1 MASIVY
7 VTDKNMIE
15 FHRLNGNQS
24 LNFWRPMSQKK
35 IRNFHPGDMIF
46 FLTKTATG
54 LKGNEKGIVGYGKY
68 VKSRTMSFDQMWRQY
83 QQENG
88 YSTKAE
94 LATAIKNLTSDGEIA
109 DQLNCLYITDVLF
122 FNSPI
127 YLSEFGMN
135 VPVNME
141 SYMYLDDDKE
151 DKTISCQVLEKAKEI
166 GIDTW
171 SAAMNNKVVDV
182 LKFEEDVTLL
192 KVSAMQLK
200 IKDYP
205 YTDAEMRKNKNKFKE
220 VKGKDSWIYS
230 LIYSDYE
237 WMKWID
243 GNIHIYIPAYIG
255 HKDPNKVKI
264 MLGHVMMWKYITHK
278 EKEQYVFHILTN
290 DQLYSTL
297 EKYFEDDDQVIV
309 EQ

>member
-7 VTDKNMIE
+7 VTDRNMIE

-46 FLTKTATG
+46 FLTKPING
-54 LKGNEKGIVGYGKY
+54 QKGNEKGIIGYGKY
-68 VKSRTMSFDQMWRQY
+68 VKNRTLSFDQMWRCY

-88 YSTKAE
+88 FSTKAE
-94 LATAIKNLTSDGEIA
+94 LADAIKNLTSDGELPE
-109 DQLNCLYITDVLF
+109 QLNCLYITDVLF
-122 FNSPI
+122 FNYPI

-141 SYMYLDDDKE
+141 SYMYLDDKDG
-151 DKTISCQVLEKAKEI
+151 KTISYKVLEKAKEI

-192 KVSAMQLK
+192 KISAMHLK
-200 IKDYP
+200 IHDYP
-205 YTDAEMRKNKNKFKE
+205 YTDAESRKNKSVFKE
-220 VKGKDSWIYS
+220 VKKTDEWVYP
-230 LIYSDYE
+230 LIYSEYE
-237 WMKWID
+237 WMKWINGD
-243 GNIHIYIPAYIG
+243 IHIFIPAYIG
-255 HKDPNKVKI
+255 HKDPHKI
-264 MLGHVMMWKYITHK
+264 KTMLGHVLMWKSIVKNEK
-278 EKEQYVFHILTN
+278 EKYVFHIMTS
-290 DQLYSTL
+290 DVIKSSF
-297 EKYFEDDDQVIV
+297 EMYFENEEDIIV
-309 EQ
+309 E

>member
-46 FLTKTATG
+46 FLTKTMNG
-54 LKGNEKGIVGYGKY
+54 QKGNEKGIVGYGKY

-88 YSTKAE
+88 FSTKGE
-94 LATAIKNLTSDGEIA
+94 LATAITNLTSDGEMPE
-109 DQLNCLYITDVLF
+109 QLNCLYITDVLF
-122 FNSPI
+122 FNYPI

-141 SYMYLDDDKE
+141 SYMYLDDNKE
-151 DKTISCQVLEKAKEI
+151 GKAISCQILEKAKEI

-192 KVSAMQLK
+192 KVSAMHLK
-200 IKDYP
+200 IQDYP
-205 YTDAEMRKNKNKFKE
+205 YTDAEARKNKNKYKE
-220 VKGKDSWIYS
+220 VKNEDQWIYP
-230 LIYSDYE
+230 LIYSEYE

-243 GNIHIYIPAYIG
+243 RDIHIFIPAYIG
-255 HKDPNKVKI
+255 HKDSNKIKL
-264 MLGHVMMWKYITHK
+264 MLGHVMMWKHITKNEK
-278 EKEQYVFHILTN
+278 EKYVFHILTN
-290 DQLYSTL
+290 EQLYSTF
-297 EKYFEDDDQVIV
+297 EKYFEGDNQIV
-309 EQ
+309 VEK